1 MDRNLPAGAYDLDVF
16 SPVMLG
22 AADGNRETVTDQ
34 KAPIA
39 DNGFLSQDILGKST
53 SKRVVADINDD
64 FYSTT
69 AKAGFVNIITAG
81 REDTDS
87 FTTKVVVPVGEKYI
101 VSGENKV
108 EIDVPAYI
116 NANGYTMLPLRAVA
130 VALGINSNNVL
141 WDQATRTVTILYGDR
156 IISMTL
162 GSSVMYVNGS
172 SIPTSSTL
180 EIVNDRSF
188 LPMRDL
194 ATALGVTDLTWDTDP
209 TTGKTTT
216 VYMNANK

>member
-1 MDRNLPAGAYDLDVF
+1 MTWMYSLPYAL
-16 SPVMLG
+16 

-108 EIDVPAYI
+108 EIDVPASI
-116 NANGYTMLPLRAVA
+116 KPMAHNAASESKKERS
-130 VALGINSNNVL
+130 GINTNNVQ
-141 WDQATRTVTILYGDR
+141 DQ
-156 IISMTL
+156 S
-162 GSSVMYVNGS
+162 
-172 SIPTSSTL
+172 TSSYS
-180 EIVNDRSF
+180 NARS
-188 LPMRDL
+188 
-194 ATALGVTDLTWDTDP
+194 
-209 TTGKTTT
+209 
-216 VYMNANK
+216 